1 MNLIFFFGMFF
12 FIFVVFFFC
21 IGIFLQRKEIFKSLM
36 LLKFY
41 VNNVNVKVERK
52 SWENGVMENIKFGEI
67 VRFLRIFFF
76 CRKVL
81 IQKRSVMKVGRNILK
96 KNIRFMLMVFLLCW
110 RLYLFWQEIY
120 LRVFYFVVG
129 NIFLVNV
136 NVYVIIEIMM

>member
-21 IGIFLQRKEIFKSLM
+21 IGIFLQRKEILKSLM

-67 VRFLRIFFF
+67 VSDEYEMVLEVENVNRVLMVVEIEVKQLNFFF
-76 CRKVL
+76 FDRMLVILL
-81 IQKRSVMKVGRNILK
+81 INERLNFRNS
-96 KNIRFMLMVFLLCW
+96 VFLILG
-110 RLYLFWQEIY
+110 L
-120 LRVFYFVVG
+120 
-129 NIFLVNV
+129 
-136 NVYVIIEIMM
+136 